1 MKRLIATCIALVVV
15 TGAAGCASR
24 PATPESIATVPVEEV
39 PDAPMLTT
47 TYPRTVADRDGA
59 ELCVVGVLQSNPPGC
74 AGGVTLIGWDWAE
87 VPAGTYEEM
96 RGVRWGDY
104 VVTGAYDA
112 QRNQLT
118 VTSVSTEVE
127 PPRADDSP
135 MGPPIPAA
143 CSEPPE
149 GWRIVDE
156 SKANQEALYA
166 VSGVARMLDGYATMW
181 IDRTPLPPAPDGA
194 DALDQMHHYAVNAG
208 LNIVTVAVQDD
219 AVAAERRIREVWG
232 GALCVITVD
241 YTDAERQAVL
251 EEIMDEYAERGVIV
265 SGLVGVT
272 GVIDVTVVYDL
283 DYALQRELDERYG
296 AGLVIV
302 SSALAPV

>member
-1 MKRLIATCIALVVV
+1 MKKLIATCIALVVV
-15 TGAAGCASR
+15 GGTVGCATR
-24 PATPESIATVPVEEV
+24 PATQESIATAPVAAA
-39 PDAPMLTT
+39 PDAPMLTS
-47 TYPRTVADRDGA
+47 TYPRTVVDRDGA
-59 ELCVVGVLQSNPPGC
+59 ELCVVGVLQSSPPGC

-87 VPAGTYEEM
+87 VAGTYEEQG
-96 RGVRWGDY
+96 GVRWGDY

-112 QRNQLT
+112 QRNELT
-118 VTSVSTEVE
+118 VTSVSTDVQ
-127 PPRADDSP
+127 PPSAEDSP

-166 VSGVARMLDGYATMW
+166 VSGVATTLDGYATMW
-181 IDRTPLPPAPDGA
+181 IDRTPLPPVPDGA

-208 LNIVTVAVQDD
+208 LNIVTVAVQGD
-219 AVAAERRIREVWG
+219 AVAAEQRIRDVWG

-241 YTDAERQAVL
+241 YTEAERQAIQA
-251 EEIMDEYAERGVIV
+251 EIMDEYAERGVIA
-265 SGLVGVT
+265 SGLDGVT
-272 GVIDVTVVYDL
+272 GVIDVTVVHDL

-296 AGLVIV
+296 AGLVV
-302 SSALAPV
+302 VGSALAPV